1 MSFREKHLWISLV
14 ASVAVWG
21 YYFFSVGA
29 AVWGGGLT
37 QPGFV
42 GQTGQT
48 FVFCLV
54 AVVLLEVI
62 LTFIATATTP
72 KVDKARRDER
82 ELACAYKGSHVA
94 LMVVIALFGTLALV
108 IYVGGLVG
116 GNLVDGRTR
125 FGTDVNLMVL
135 LANLVIGFL
144 VLAEVIRAAVT
155 LVLLKGLR

>member
-1 MSFREKHLWISLV
+1 MSFREKHLWISLI
-14 ASVAVWG
+14 ASLAVWG
-21 YYFFSVGA
+21 YYVFCLAS
-29 AVWGGGLT
+29 AVWNGGLT

-72 KVDKARRDER
+72 KVDKTRRDER
-82 ELACAYKGSHVA
+82 ELVCAYKGSHVA

-108 IYVGGLVG
+108 IYFGGLVG
-116 GNLVDGRTR
+116 GNLVEGRAR

-144 VLAEVIRAAVT
+144 VLAEIIRAAVT
-155 LVLLKGLR
+155 LMLLRGLR